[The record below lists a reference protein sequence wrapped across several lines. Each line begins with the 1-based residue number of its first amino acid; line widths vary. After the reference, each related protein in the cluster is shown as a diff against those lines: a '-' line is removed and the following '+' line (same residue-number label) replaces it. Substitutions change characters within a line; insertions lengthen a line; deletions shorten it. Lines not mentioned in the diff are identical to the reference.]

1 MSSMRSNHTTPPK
14 AVLFWL
20 IGVYILILSMVA
32 VGGITR
38 LTGSGLSM
46 TEWHPLMGW
55 IPPLN
60 HEDWL
65 DVFELYKA
73 SPQYLEVN
81 AWMGLEDFKQIFF
94 WEYVHRVL
102 GRVIGLAFFL
112 PWLFFVMRRHIR
124 GVWILKTL
132 VAFVLGG
139 AQGFMGWFM
148 VQSGLVDVP
157 EVSHFRLAAHLSLA
171 FILGTYVL
179 WLALDCHWGRA
190 NRSVRRLMWPV
201 LGFAGLLAVQVVYGA
216 FMAGKRAGVLYPS
229 FPDFLGQWFPS
240 QAWEGTSMLSI
251 LLDNAHMI
259 HAIHRWLAWLVVLVG
274 CWVAVSV
281 YRHRA
286 SPRQGRTAL
295 LLLSV
300 LAGQFVLGALTVIW
314 AVPLWTAVAHQ
325 VLGFVLVSITGA
337 LLHAT
342 VRVE

>member
-1 MSSMRSNHTTPPK
+1 
-14 AVLFWL
+14 
-20 IGVYILILSMVA
+20 MVA

-60 HEDWL
+60 HRDWL
-65 DVFELYKA
+65 EVFDLYKA

-94 WEYVHRVL
+94 WEYIHRVL

-139 AQGFMGWFM
+139 TQGFMGWFM

-179 WLALDCHWGRA
+179 WLALDCHWGRS
-190 NRSVRRLMWPV
+190 NGGIRRMIWPV
-201 LGFAGLLAVQVVYGA
+201 LGFSGLLGVQVVYGA

-240 QAWEGTSMLSI
+240 QAWEGTSMMSI
-251 LLDNAHMI
+251 LLENAHMI
-259 HAIHRWLAWLVVLVG
+259 HAIHRWLAWFVFLVG

-281 YRHRA
+281 YRHRT

-295 LLLSV
+295 LLLAV

-325 VLGFVLVSITGA
+325 VMGFVLVSVTGA
-337 LLHAT
+337 LLHAILRT
-342 VRVE
+342 G